1 MPLAQW
7 IFRKDFLRLWGVLAI
22 AIPLQVLAR
31 LVDSS
36 PEAAQVQFLTG
47 FFRGLAQWF
56 LVVSVIHEEA
66 VPGDRQ
72 YWLTRPI
79 AWQDLLLAKAAFVL
93 IFIHLP
99 CFLTDV
105 VTLAAHGQSII
116 RFFPSLLTCQFFILA
131 LDVLLPAAI
140 AAVTATLAR
149 FVWLSL
155 ALLVGFGLIVSLYS
169 TYAPFGMNWGGV
181 EWFKSTIVAALLVAI
196 GVTVL
201 LMQYARRDTR
211 VSRCILVAIPLVLA
225 LSFWMPG
232 WHAAFAVQARIGPR
246 RADASAVRMSFDPAR
261 DPHTR
266 PNTGVSWR
274 QHTKSIYIPVR
285 ITGFPAGMMLYSD
298 RAAVTVTSSDG
309 WAWTSGWDPSHK
321 LVRVMDVASIRLPE
335 EQFLM
340 AGDECWQYLLI
351 DSSAY
356 DAGRKPVR
364 MHIRWAMTLF
374 SQPEISSMARGQW
387 PRSVP
392 GGGSCWTWK
401 NASVP
406 SSCVWPGQAPQVN
419 YVRVRAIPNGAV
431 TDFPLS
437 LPSVPPGNYGPY
449 PDGGNIWQT
458 ATLGLYNPSPQP
470 PSEISL
476 WSHRAV
482 AHFERDL
489 DIRIDDSIWRRFCP

>member
-1 MPLAQW
+1 MPQAQW
-7 IFRKDFLRLWGVLAI
+7 IFRKDFLRLWGVLAV
-22 AIPLQVLAR
+22 AIPLEVLAR
-31 LVDSS
+31 WVDSS
-36 PEAAQVQFLTG
+36 PEAVQVQFITG

-116 RFFPSLLTCQFFILA
+116 RFFPSLLTCQFSILA

-149 FVWLSL
+149 FVWLCL
-155 ALLVGFGLIVSLYS
+155 ALLVGFGLLVSVS
-169 TYAPFGMNWGGV
+169 SSYAPYGMNWGGV
-181 EWFKSTIVAALLVAI
+181 EWFRSTIVAALLVAI

-211 VSRCILVAIPLVLA
+211 MSRCILVAIPLVLA

-246 RADASAVRMSFDPAR
+246 RTDASATRLSFDPAR
-261 DPHTR
+261 DPRTR
-266 PNTGVSWR
+266 PKTGVSWR
-274 QHTKSIYIPVR
+274 PHTKSIYIPIR
-285 ITGFPAGMMLYSD
+285 ITEFPAGMMLYSD

-309 WAWTSGWDPSHK
+309 WTWTSGWDPSHK
-321 LVRVMDVASIRLPE
+321 LVRVTDLTSGRLPE

-340 AGDECWQYLLI
+340 AGDECWQYLNI
-351 DSSAY
+351 DSSTYA
-356 DAGRKPVR
+356 ASRKPVR
-364 MHIRWAMTLF
+364 MRIKWAMTLF
-374 SQPEISSMARGQW
+374 SQPEITSMASGQW

-406 SSCVWPGQAPQVN
+406 SSCFWPGQAPQVN
-419 YVRVRAIPNGAV
+419 YVRVRAILNGAV

-489 DIRIDDSIWRRFCP
+489 NIPIDDSTWQRFVP